1 MDAIIYKTDNETI
14 KLSADMADVMEAADA
29 SLTGV
34 SVTGVDSGLTSAAAL
49 ITGATSSGLV
59 ITATF
64 AGGVDGEDY
73 VVRLRGTGN
82 SSGAVREKVYEIRNR
97 STLVGAL

>member
-1 MDAIIYKTDNETI
+1 MDAVIYKTDNETI
-14 KLSADMADVMEAADA
+14 KLSADMADVMEAADV

-34 SVTGVDSGLTSAAAL
+34 SVTGVDSGLASAASLITSA
-49 ITGATSSGLV
+49 TSAGLV
-59 ITATF
+59 ITANF

-73 VVRLRGTGN
+73 VVRMRATGN
-82 SSGAVREKVYEIRNR
+82 SSLAVREKVYEIRNR